1 MTLRLRFA
9 VEVEFDSIDTAKAY
23 GVALGCALGTIAEN
37 ALATSQAPAP
47 RIERGR
53 IEVTQ
58 VFPVV
63 SHDG

>member
-9 VEVEFDSIDTAKAY
+9 FEIEFDGTDTAKAY
-23 GVALGCALGTIAEN
+23 GVALGWALGTIAEN
-37 ALATSQAPAP
+37 ALATSQAPTP

-53 IEVTQ
+53 IEVMQ
-58 VFPVV
+58 VYPVV